1 MTEEDIQRL
10 KAYAWTD
17 FSKVFDGSIK
27 TWQRRGFYNYD
38 LTELSEQALSIGLPK
53 DELIALLERV
63 YKGVNM
69 RSNNYGNATQ
79 RLGAAIQ
86 ALKDGTEPAELT
98 W

>member
-1 MTEEDIQRL
+1 MQ
-10 KAYAWTD
+10 
-17 FSKVFDGSIK
+17 V
-27 TWQRRGFYNYD
+27 
-38 LTELSEQALSIGLPK
+38 LSIGLPK

-86 ALKDGTEPAELT
+86 ALKDGAEPAELT